1 MALEADG
8 IFLTNLIDELPK
20 HKNYYLGDSV
30 TLVYCMEGS
39 MEMIYNEKKIV
50 VLPEHILCVLPNT
63 YCGGNI
69 PSPDFKFILLRVKAD
84 LFQQILLDNF
94 HIEPHWWEKQQVME
108 ASPCIRLY
116 PYYQDLIITY
126 HHLLELC
133 LKDHTRN
140 LYRTTI
146 THSIVRAIIME
157 LLNYMDTALDFSEKN
172 GARENVR
179 QSDYSF
185 RRFLNLLHQNP
196 NEREVKWYAEQMGI
210 TPKYLSE
217 ICKTRSGKS
226 ASEWIAEIA
235 LADIKQQLLHTSDSV
250 KTIAYK
256 LNFPNSS
263 FFCQYVRKHT
273 GMSPLEIRQKHSMP
287 TTSIASAT
295 DTESDSDS
303 AKE

>member
-8 IFLTNLIDELPK
+8 IFLTSSIDELPK
-20 HKNYYLGDSV
+20 NQNYYLGDSV
-30 TLVYCMEGS
+30 TLVYCMEGN
-39 MEMIYNEKKIV
+39 MKMNLNETEIN
-50 VLPEHILCVLPNT
+50 VLPEHILCVLPNA
-63 YCGGNI
+63 YCGRNI
-69 PSPDFKFILLRVKAD
+69 PSQDFKFILLRVKAE

-116 PYYQDLIITY
+116 PYYQDLLKTY

-133 LKDHTRN
+133 LHDHTRN

-172 GARENVR
+172 GAKENVR
-179 QSDYSF
+179 QTDYTF

-196 NEREVKWYAEQMGI
+196 NEREVQWYAEQMDI

-217 ICKTRSGKS
+217 ICKHRSGKS
-226 ASEWIAEIA
+226 ASEWIAEIT
-235 LADIKQQLLHTSDSV
+235 LADIKQRLLHTSDSI
-250 KTIAYK
+250 KTIALK
-256 LNFPNSS
+256 LDFPNSS

-273 GMSPLEIRQKHSMP
+273 GMSPLEIRRQHSMP
-287 TTSIASAT
+287 TIPVVTAT
-295 DTESDSDS
+295 DTAE
-303 AKE
+303 K